1 MERTLVL
8 IKPDGVERGLIGEI
22 VARFEKK
29 GLKIKAMKMLTM
41 TPRLAEEHYAE
52 HIGKPFY
59 ERLVRFM
66 TSGPIVAMI
75 LEGREAVSVVRKLAG
90 ATDPAEALPG
100 TIRGDYSVLE
110 PANTV
115 HASDSIESAE
125 REIKRFFPELES
137 SSENSN
143 LDLAAENK
151 RLKRELEMLRKRAD
165 WYESQ
170 SQKMEE
176 LIGQYN
182 QLVKKEFD
190 NVESVIGKLGT
201 KEVIDP
207 VSRLYSRDHVLNYL
221 NFFHSKA
228 FQESIDYAL
237 VFVDID
243 DYTKVT
249 ESLSKEEKE
258 ILLRKI
264 GKFLKNTVRVPLDI
278 VSRLGSDEF
287 LILLTQISKEE
298 AISVANR
305 ITDGFARADF
315 DVNSKVVKLT
325 CTTSVIHFPSD
336 GSQLSEMLESGEKL
350 LEEGKK
356 KGKNTVM
363 FY

>member
-22 VARFEKK
+22 VSRFERK
-29 GLKIKAMKMLTM
+29 GLKVTAMKMLKM
-41 TPRLAEEHYAE
+41 SRRLAEEHYAE

-59 ERLVRFM
+59 EKLVNFM
-66 TSGPIVAMI
+66 TSGPIVAMV

-100 TIRGDYSVLE
+100 TIRGDFSVLE

-115 HASDSIESAE
+115 HASDSTESAE
-125 REIKRFFPELES
+125 KEIKRFFPDLDS
-137 SSENSN
+137 SLNSN
-143 LDLAAENK
+143 LELAAENK
-151 RLKRELEMLRKRAD
+151 RLHREIEMLRKRAD

-170 SQKMEE
+170 SQRMEE

-207 VSRLYSRDHVLNYL
+207 VSRLYSRDHMLNYL

-228 FQESIDYAL
+228 FQEKIDYAIL
-237 VFVDID
+237 FVDVD
-243 DYTKVT
+243 DFAEVIK
-249 ESLSKEEKE
+249 SLNKEEKE

-264 GKFLKNTVRVPLDI
+264 GKFLKDTVRVPLDI
-278 VSRLGSDEF
+278 VSRLGEDEF
-287 LILLTQISKEE
+287 LILLTQIPKKE
-298 AISVANR
+298 AISVATRVNK
-305 ITDGFARADF
+305 GFAKTEFSIGAKD
-315 DVNSKVVKLT
+315 VKLT
-325 CTTSVIHFPSD
+325 CTASVVHFPSD
-336 GSQLSEMLESGEKL
+336 GSQLSEMLKKGEKL